1 MAIIYHL
8 IIQVNLYD
16 YDCKY
21 KSNDFDSFIS
31 MEQII
36 CNRYVRTFLLKYLS
50 FILQITGKY
59 VHVKG
64 RILPYWL

>member
-8 IIQVNLYD
+8 IIQVYLYD

-31 MEQII
+31 FEQII
-36 CNRYVRTFLLKYLS
+36 CNRYVRTFLLKYLR
-50 FILQITGKY
+50 FILQITGEY
-59 VHVKG
+59 VHVKE

>member
-1 MAIIYHL
+1 MI
-8 IIQVNLYD
+8 VNTRVMLGI
-16 YDCKY
+16 
-21 KSNDFDSFIS
+21 DFDSFIS
-31 MEQII
+31 MEQNI

-50 FILQITGKY
+50 FILQITGEY